1 MRLAHAEHV
10 ADLLLVLVRAGRE
23 HLDHLPRPGEADDDR
38 HVLGIDEVAV
48 IVLMRLTFT
57 ISPHSPERGVGRTIE
72 DAMNAPEAP
81 TEAPRPHS
89 ARMDGHESAPN

>member
-1 MRLAHAEHV
+1 MTR
-10 ADLLLVLVRAGRE
+10 
-23 HLDHLPRPGEADDDR
+23 
-38 HVLGIDEVAV
+38 
-48 IVLMRLTFT
+48 
-57 ISPHSPERGVGRTIE
+57 RGVSQQDAPAPARARRQVRQGGDGGRVRRQRGDGRTIE